1 MHPILFHIGHVTIYT
16 YGLFVA
22 AGFAVGITWTYF
34 EGRREGIDPN
44 KILDLAFY
52 LVLSAILGSRLFY
65 VLIEYHEYL
74 KNPLR
79 IFKIWEGGLVF
90 YGGLILAGI
99 TGAWYILRH
108 QLPHWKI
115 MDIFAPGIALGHAIG
130 RIGCFCAGCCYGK
143 ICHCSFGLVFTNPRS
158 LARLGVPLY
167 PTQLIS
173 AGMLGI
179 IFLILIFI
187 ERHKKF
193 DGQVFWSYVLIYATA
208 RFGIEFLRGDP
219 RGFTIPGLISTSQG
233 ISLILIPLSIY
244 FLIRLK
250 RQQNRRKGVSS

>member
-1 MHPILFHIGHVTIYT
+1 MHPVLFHIGNFTIYS
-16 YGLFVA
+16 YGVLVA
-22 AGFAVGITWTYF
+22 IGFAAGITWAYF
-34 EGRREGIDPN
+34 NARRQGLDSN
-44 KILDLAFY
+44 KILDLSFY
-52 LVLSAILGSRLFY
+52 IVLAAIVGSRLFY
-65 VLIEYHEYL
+65 VLIEYQDYL

-79 IFKIWEGGLVF
+79 IFKVWEGGLVF

-99 TGAWYILRH
+99 TGAWYILRYR
-108 QLPHWKI
+108 LPHWKV

-143 ICHCSFGLVFTNPRS
+143 VCHCSFGVVFRDPHS
-158 LARLGVPLY
+158 LARLGIPLY

-173 AGMLGI
+173 SAMLFV
-179 IFLILIFI
+179 IFFTLVFI
-187 ERHKKF
+187 EHHKKF
-193 DGQVFWSYVLIYATA
+193 DGQVFWFYVLIYAVA

-233 ISLILIPLSIY
+233 ISLVLIPVSIY

-250 RQQNRRKGVSS
+250 RQNEQRGGI